1 RHFICYGELLP
12 RVCLKLAAKGVGV
25 NLKRDAV
32 VPAARQEP
40 LDVQLRESRNPK
52 LAILLDVDEFM
63 EQESV
68 RERHVRYHRIAERDG
83 GHLGEVRQVR
93 EAHARDRKSTRLNS
107 SHVKISY
114 AVFCL

>member
-40 LDVQLRESRNPK
+40 LDVQLRESRNPE

-68 RERHVRYHRIAERDG
+68 RKGHVRYHRIAERDG

-93 EAHARDRKSTRLNS
+93 EAHARQRRVERRVLDAP
-107 SHVKISY
+107 VK
-114 AVFCL
+114 